1 MTKNA
6 NWLTLTAIAV
16 ALNANAASA
25 QNLPT
30 FDVGPLCRAEAKAAP
45 ELSQTCLQAQKSAQ
59 EDLARQWA
67 QFPAADKAGCI
78 RLVNNIAG
86 MQSYVEL
93 LTCLQMKQ
101 DVRNLPKQ

>member
-1 MTKNA
+1 MTKNT
-6 NWLTLTAIAV
+6 NWLTLAAIAV
-16 ALNANAASA
+16 ALNANTASA

-45 ELSQTCLQAQKSAQ
+45 EFSQTCMKAQKSAQ
-59 EDLARQWA
+59 DDLVRQWA
-67 QFPAADKAGCI
+67 QFAAADKTSCI
-78 RLVNNIAG
+78 RLINTIAG